1 MLTRLKSSKVSGTLA
16 TLAVAGGLVFATAVP
31 SQAAEVSLS
40 QETGV
45 TAPVRAEMQR
55 QQLAVSTNSL
65 APAAFDDLEAVG
77 AVSADT
83 PEPVAAPT
91 PTVVRTPGSSSSVSA
106 DKSAATASA
115 SGPAP
120 VQAGPGATV
129 VATAAQ
135 YLGVPYVFG
144 GTTPAGFDC
153 SGLVQYVFAQHGI
166 SLPRTDSAQKAA
178 GTVIDESAAQPGDL
192 VWKPGHIGIYA
203 GNGTIIHAPRPG
215 KNVEYISVS
224 NWKSYIGGATFVRI

>member
-77 AVSADT
+77 TVSADT
-83 PEPVAAPT
+83 PEPVAAPPLT
-91 PTVVRTPGSSSSVSA
+91 PPSTVVRTVGDS
-106 DKSAATASA
+106 SAAKKAPTGSTPASA
-115 SGPAP
+115 
-120 VQAGPGATV
+120 QAVAGGTV
-129 VATAAQ
+129 VQTATL
-135 YLGVPYVFG
+135 YLNVPYAWG

-153 SGLVQYVFAQHGI
+153 SGFTSFVFAQHGV
-166 SLPRTDSAQKAA
+166 SLPRISQAQMNVGQAV
-178 GTVIDESAAQPGDL
+178 GLDQAQPGDL
-192 VWKPGHIGIYA
+192 VWMNGGGHVGIYLGGGKVIHASKPGDVVKIS
-203 GNGTIIHAPRPG
+203 P
-215 KNVEYISVS
+215 ISVW
-224 NWKSYIGGATFVRI
+224 NDYGFRRI